1 MAKKIINGWRF
12 DTETATALGEAT
24 NFGAGASS
32 ILDFDY
38 WSEVLYVTKQTRR
51 YFLACEG
58 QALSRYAKPC
68 GGGMGYGSDIK
79 PLSEREAFSWA
90 ADNLGADEVQ
100 ALFPEFVC
108 EA

>member
-32 ILDFDY
+32 ILDFNY
-38 WSEVLYVTKQTRR
+38 WSEVLYVTKKTGR

-58 QALSRYAKPC
+58 QALSRYAQPC
-68 GGGMGYGSDIK
+68 GDGMGYGSDIK
-79 PLSEREAFSWA
+79 PLSDREAFLWA
-90 ADNLGADEVQ
+90 SENLGSDEVE
-100 ALFPEFVC
+100 ALFPALVSD
-108 EA
+108 A

>member
-32 ILDFDY
+32 VLDFHY
-38 WSEVLYVTKQTRR
+38 WSEVLYITKTGR

-58 QALSRYAKPC
+58 QALSKYAQPC

-79 PLSEREAFSWA
+79 ALSEREAFSWA
-90 ADNLGADEVQ
+90 SDNLEADDVET
-100 ALFPEFVC
+100 LFPAFVC